1 MEKELRIGG
10 NVEGELLC
18 PGQGLSPAQ
27 TLVHKARNG
36 QEPGWG
42 VPRRASDMNPT

>member
-1 MEKELRIGG
+1 MMENELRIGG

-18 PGQGLSPAQ
+18 PGPAW
-27 TLVHKARNG
+27 TLAHKARNG

-42 VPRRASDMNPT
+42 GCSGGHQGMNPT